1 MDKKIGKKMKAV
13 RKRLGYTQSEM
24 AVAMGYTR
32 QDIISGIENGSRKMS
47 GVAIKCLEYLIKIE
61 DLKRSE
67 RFQHQ
72 LAVEFKDV
80 LINAG
85 YDDDVAWAEKTTKQ
99 IFKK

>member
-1 MDKKIGKKMKAV
+1 MGKKLKELRLKLGLNQQQMADV
-13 RKRLGYTQSEM
+13 LGYT
-24 AVAMGYTR
+24 R
-32 QDIISGIENGSRKMS
+32 KDIICGIENGHRKMS
-47 GVAIKCLEYLIKIE
+47 GIAKRCFEYLIKIE

-72 LAVEFKDV
+72 LAVEFKDI